1 MAPLYV
7 KSDVYRECD
16 DEDGNGVFNQ
26 KRYLCTRTIMQLV
39 LYIFLR
45 VKFKKYRVKIHKD
58 EERALVFLLR

>member
-1 MAPLYV
+1 MQGNKREKVWPPLYV

-26 KRYLCTRTIMQLV
+26 KRYLYTRTIMQLV

-45 VKFKKYRVKIHKD
+45 VKFKKY
-58 EERALVFLLR
+58 